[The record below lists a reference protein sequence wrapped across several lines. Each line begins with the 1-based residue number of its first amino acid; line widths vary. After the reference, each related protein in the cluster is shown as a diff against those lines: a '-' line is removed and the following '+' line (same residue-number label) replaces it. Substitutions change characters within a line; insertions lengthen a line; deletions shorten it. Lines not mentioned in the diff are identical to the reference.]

1 MSANQEITCVQRVI
15 KGSRSGQ
22 ICGKPIT
29 DPVFEQN
36 KWWSHYGVIY
46 ATGPMCYL
54 CRLQRRTKVTKK
66 YKDRIDL
73 IRHMM
78 APPLYNVVMEFDIKD
93 VPTTKSALK
102 A

>member
-15 KGSRSGQ
+15 KGSNSGQ

-36 KWWSHYGVIY
+36 KDWYHYGVIY

-54 CRLQRRTKVTKK
+54 CRLQRRGKVSKK
-66 YKDRIDL
+66 YKDRIAL
-73 IRHMM
+73 VRRLM
-78 APPLYNVVMEFDIKD
+78 APPLSNVVMDFDIKD
-93 VPTTKSALK
+93 VPTTKKCS
-102 A
+102 